1 MYNNRNIIN
10 DRYIEECRNDLL
22 QMNGGVSTTQSTSQ
36 NRSTKTDNKLKANLS
51 IRETSDRLKNIVSE
65 LNLLHEMFSSDV
77 EEFTQREKKGLLSEL
92 KRTIIPFLE
101 YTSTKMINDVDCLAP
116 IPGTK
121 YVHTIQENKRK
132 RTTEMSTTKK
142 RIPLRM
148 IQNSMNIP
156 LVTDN
161 VVGKQKIRKRTIIP
175 TILLPPPIDKKM
187 YTK

>member
-1 MYNNRNIIN
+1 M
-10 DRYIEECRNDLL
+10 
-22 QMNGGVSTTQSTSQ
+22 
-36 NRSTKTDNKLKANLS
+36 
-51 IRETSDRLKNIVSE
+51 
-65 LNLLHEMFSSDV
+65 
-77 EEFTQREKKGLLSEL
+77 

-101 YTSTKMINDVDCLAP
+101 YTSIKIISNTDYLSL

-156 LVTDN
+156 CLNTDN
-161 VVGKQKIRKRTIIP
+161 TFGKRKVKKRTILP
-175 TILLPPPIDKKM
+175 TIILPLPLNKKV
-187 YTK
+187 YTKAEIITILSPYKDRSPTKVKLMDEILTKKLVPAGRSQLFNLLKDHKEGKQIIDNDWNSRG

>member
-1 MYNNRNIIN
+1 
-10 DRYIEECRNDLL
+10 
-22 QMNGGVSTTQSTSQ
+22 
-36 NRSTKTDNKLKANLS
+36 
-51 IRETSDRLKNIVSE
+51 
-65 LNLLHEMFSSDV
+65 
-77 EEFTQREKKGLLSEL
+77 
-92 KRTIIPFLE
+92 
-101 YTSTKMINDVDCLAP
+101 MINDVDCLAP

-161 VVGKQKIRKRTIIP
+161 VIGKRKVKKRTNIP
-175 TILLPPPIDKKM
+175 TITLPLPLNKKV
-187 YTK
+187 YTKAEIVTILSPYKDRSPIKVKLMDEILTKKISSSR